1 MTSTDLSHARQVLP
15 LPALMRRVG
24 DGAHAKKSAR
34 SFSRRDLHPSL
45 SVFPHNGRW
54 FWKDHGTGESGDE
67 ITYLEKRLGLT
78 RRAAI
83 RLYINLS
90 QGVSL

>member
-1 MTSTDLSHARQVLP
+1 MTSNDLSRARQVLP
-15 LPALMRRVG
+15 LPALMHRIG
-24 DGAHAKKSAR
+24 DGAHAKKSAHCGW
-34 SFSRRDLHPSL
+34 RRDLHPSL

-83 RLYINLS
+83 RTYINLS
-90 QGVSL
+90 KGVS